1 MHLHKYEKVWLIF
14 GSGSLVLFLLILG
27 FGAFYL
33 GTHPQSHG
41 ATIDPENIEANEAFQ
56 RENLGLTQVDDDRYI
71 VNVVASAFNYD
82 LGSDEEGNPVSH
94 IEIPKGSTVLFQV
107 VTTDVIHGFN
117 VAGTNVNMMVEPG
130 YISSLEVE
138 LNQTGE
144 FTLVCNEYCGVGHHN
159 MFATV
164 EVVDDESGNETA
176 AE

>member
-1 MHLHKYEKVWLIF
+1 MHLHKYEKIWLIF
-14 GSGSLVLFLLILG
+14 GGASLVLFLAILG

-41 ATIDPENIEANEAFQ
+41 VTIDPENVEANEAFQ
-56 RENLGLTQVDDDRYI
+56 RENLGITQVDDDKYI

-82 LGSDEEGNPVSH
+82 LGSDEEGNAVSH

-107 VTTDVIHGFN
+107 VSTDVIHGFN

-130 YISSLEVE
+130 YISSMEVQ
-138 LNQTGE
+138 LNKAGE
-144 FTLVCNEYCGVGHHN
+144 FTLLCNEYCGVGHH
-159 MFATV
+159 MMHATV